1 MSVFGVV
8 IRVGT
13 EEQAKKLARKIVDL
27 TDEAGMDT
35 RPVDIYKFELDP
47 VSGTD
52 CRRSHYYIVG

>member
-1 MSVFGVV
+1 MGSFGVV
-8 IRVGT
+8 IRVKT
-13 EEQAKKLARKIVDL
+13 EDQAKKLARKIVDL
-27 TDEAGMDT
+27 TEEAGMGP